1 MTLSVLKI
9 NSIKLHGLTMC
20 LRYLKKIKL
29 ECLHLRIIIFVYVS
43 VCVKL

>member
-20 LRYLKKIKL
+20 LRYLKKKL
-29 ECLHLRIIIFVYVS
+29 KHLHLRMIIFVYVS